1 MNQEGPM
8 DMPKKPRPPNPNP
21 NPSNSYPSPLSA
33 AIYAPTEALLP
44 GSVDPRRRPT
54 SCAAKAGLRQCW
66 ATTLVVKGFLFAV
79 GFTFLALE
87 FNCWENYDDGNIYDY
102 RNSTNY
108 HCGFSG
114 PNPPVYGASIF
125 AANIS
130 SLQVVLGM
138 YATSVVCWPPH
149 TRLMSDY
156 IVWIILTLCEVPGF
170 VAGWAYAIYIWTD
183 YRSFYDP
190 SSSGATIGVTVPAI
204 ALVTSFLI
212 VTATLTHSF
221 RARN

>member
-1 MNQEGPM
+1 MNQEGPV

-21 NPSNSYPSPLSA
+21 NPSNPSPLSA
-33 AIYAPTEALLP
+33 VIYAPTEALLP

-79 GFTFLALE
+79 GFTVLALE
-87 FNCWENYDDGNIYDY
+87 SICEYHYYDP
-102 RNSTNY
+102 Y
-108 HCGFSG
+108 HSYWDCGAFG
-114 PNPPVYGASIF
+114 PNMDLANIAYGTSIF
-125 AANIS
+125 AAIVS
-130 SLQVVLGM
+130 SLQVVLGV
-138 YATSVVCWPPH
+138 YATRVVCCPPH
-149 TRLMSDY
+149 TRLTRHY

-170 VAGWAYAIYIWTD
+170 VAGWAFAIYMWANWH
-183 YRSFYDP
+183 SFYDN
-190 SSSGATIGVTVPAI
+190 SSSGVTIGVTVPTI

>member
-1 MNQEGPM
+1 M

-21 NPSNSYPSPLSA
+21 NPSNTYPSPLSA

-66 ATTLVVKGFLFAV
+66 ATTLVVKSFLFAV
-79 GFTFLALE
+79 GFTVLALE
-87 FNCWENYDDGNIYDY
+87 SSCEYHYNEPSYGYWDCGAFGHDVNTANIA
-102 RNSTNY
+102 
-108 HCGFSG
+108 
-114 PNPPVYGASIF
+114 YGTSIF
-125 AANIS
+125 AAIVS
-130 SLQVVLGM
+130 SLQVVLGV
-138 YATSVVCWPPH
+138 YATRVVCCPPH
-149 TRLMSDY
+149 TRLTRDY

>member
-1 MNQEGPM
+1 
-8 DMPKKPRPPNPNP
+8 
-21 NPSNSYPSPLSA
+21 
-33 AIYAPTEALLP
+33 
-44 GSVDPRRRPT
+44 
-54 SCAAKAGLRQCW
+54 
-66 ATTLVVKGFLFAV
+66 V

-125 AANIS
+125 AAIIS

-156 IVWIILTLCEVPGF
+156 IVWIILTLCEVPWF
-170 VAGWAYAIYIWTD
+170 LAGWAFAFIVWRAPYEVTSAQRGYI
-183 YRSFYDP
+183 FV
-190 SSSGATIGVTVPAI
+190 ATVPAI
-204 ALVTSFLI
+204 AFVTSCLS

-221 RARN
+221 RARNESITEHSPRMEPNPNPSNMCSNTNASPFIYAPAPQVQERRHWAK

>member
-1 MNQEGPM
+1 M

-66 ATTLVVKGFLFAV
+66 ATTLVVKSFLFAV
-79 GFTFLALE
+79 GFTVLAFE
-87 FNCWENYDDGNIYDY
+87 SICVPDYYDGYTHYYCGTFGHNNDAANIA
-102 RNSTNY
+102 
-108 HCGFSG
+108 
-114 PNPPVYGASIF
+114 YGTSIF
-125 AANIS
+125 AAIVS
-130 SLQVVLGM
+130 SLQVVLGV
-138 YATSVVCWPPH
+138 YATRVVCCPPH
-149 TRLMSDY
+149 TRLTRDY

-170 VAGWAYAIYIWTD
+170 VAGWAYSIYMWANSTN
-183 YRSFYDP
+183 SHTYDP
-190 SSSGATIGVTVPAI
+190 SSVGAIIGVTVPAI